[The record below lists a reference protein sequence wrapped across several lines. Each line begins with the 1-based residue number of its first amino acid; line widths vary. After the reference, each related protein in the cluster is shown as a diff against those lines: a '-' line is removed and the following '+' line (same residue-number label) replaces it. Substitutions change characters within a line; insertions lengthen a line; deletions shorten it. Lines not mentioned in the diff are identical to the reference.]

1 MDVRAQPL
9 GYTPEEGV
17 LWYVWSYHWR
27 RSIEWC
33 LLYWICSSNHQKLQ
47 AYNGIP
53 NTLWEAFA
61 SITSSVHF
69 GSNPL
74 VTSVCIFSNFSKV
87 RVLLLKPMQLGNYKL
102 GRQKLLAGLRIGSV
116 PHRFPRD
123 SLGLSQ
129 VYFYMW
135 QDRLTDKKTD
145 WQWYHVLYLCEN
157 YFFSF
162 IFQSCDVLWIWSVH
176 CLWCCS
182 TNFFG
187 TNGLVV

>member
-1 MDVRAQPL
+1 M
-9 GYTPEEGV
+9 
-17 LWYVWSYHWR
+17 
-27 RSIEWC
+27 
-33 LLYWICSSNHQKLQ
+33 Q

-87 RVLLLKPMQLGNYKL
+87 RVLLLEPMQLGNYKL

-123 SLGLSQ
+123 SLGLSK
-129 VYFYMW
+129 YIFIC
-135 QDRLTDKKTD
+135 DKTD
-145 WQWYHVLYLCEN
+145 WLTKKLIDNGIIYYICVKTT
-157 YFFSF
+157 FFSY
-162 IFQSCDVLWIWSVH
+162 IFQSCDVFLS
-176 CLWCCS
+176 
-182 TNFFG
+182 
-187 TNGLVV
+187 NGLFNVYDVVQQSIFRWN